1 MIFVGVD
8 GCPGGWVAAVFN
20 NSNFNWYK
28 VHQISELKNVLDLA
42 NIVLLDMP
50 MGLLT
55 KYRPGGR
62 VCDQLARKLL
72 PRHKKSSIFSAPS
85 RSVLNQT
92 DYDNCK
98 RILNSEGGGIS
109 LQSFHLL
116 PKILEIDSIV
126 RNCVKIN
133 ILEAHPELVFQS
145 LGLIDSPSKK
155 SSEGRLARLELLK
168 KQPHK
173 FQWPP
178 PQGYPKEDCLDALA
192 LAMRAAQGN
201 LKLVDPNPSID
212 SYGITMQIHY

>member
-20 NSNFNWYK
+20 NSDFNWYK
-28 VHQISELKNVLDLA
+28 AHQFSDLKSVLDLA
-42 NIVLLDMP
+42 SIVLLDMP
-50 MGLLT
+50 IGLLT

-98 RILNSEGGGIS
+98 RILNREGGGIS

-116 PKILEIDSIV
+116 PKIREIDSFI

-145 LGLIDSPSKK
+145 LGLFDSPSKK
-155 SSEGRLARLELLK
+155 CSEGRLARLELLM

-201 LKLVDPNPSID
+201 LNIVDPNPSID
-212 SYGITMQIHY
+212 SHGITMQIHY

>member
-8 GCPGGWVAAVFN
+8 GCPGGWVASVFN
-20 NSNFNWYK
+20 NSDFKWYK
-28 VHQISELKNVLDLA
+28 AHQISELKSVLDLA
-42 NIVLLDMP
+42 SIVLLDMP
-50 MGLLT
+50 IGLLT

-116 PKILEIDSIV
+116 PKIREIDSFI
-126 RNCVKIN
+126 RNSN
-133 ILEAHPELVFQS
+133 S
-145 LGLIDSPSKK
+145 LQLC
-155 SSEGRLARLELLK
+155 LA
-168 KQPHK
+168 
-173 FQWPP
+173 
-178 PQGYPKEDCLDALA
+178 
-192 LAMRAAQGN
+192 
-201 LKLVDPNPSID
+201 
-212 SYGITMQIHY
+212 